1 MTANLIGHQ
10 NFIKILSASISAT
23 HLLHIAEVMPIKKP
37 TQIKADKLG
46 GVVCPQLRFSLKYS
60 LYLIY
65 LS

>member
-46 GVVCPQLRFSLKYS
+46 GLFVRSLGF
-60 LYLIY
+60 L
-65 LS
+65 